1 MFAPGHGAQVF
12 GADSSQVGNFVF
24 GENFLVGFNRNHFIP
39 SLVVARS
46 AQLLQKWISLHK
58 FAIFPSN
65 SSAVSA
71 AYKFFCHSDFANGTN
86 HKL

>member
-1 MFAPGHGAQVF
+1 
-12 GADSSQVGNFVF
+12 
-24 GENFLVGFNRNHFIP
+24 
-39 SLVVARS
+39 LVVARS